1 MKKRVGIITL
11 NGYFN
16 YGNRLQNYA
25 LEQSILSLGF
35 DVETIIVDES
45 YLSRYS
51 DNDMKKLEETKSL
64 LKIIGAAH
72 LKFKKTIFLKVYNLN
87 RKNKHTCFR
96 KFSEKYLHETKFSL
110 ISDTDAEKIE
120 KQFSYFVVGSDQV
133 WNPNY
138 TKCSPIY
145 FLRFTNKNKRIAYA
159 PSFSVSEIP
168 DESIDKYKN
177 WISDFKCLSVREEDG
192 ARLIKELTGINT
204 PVLVDPAMLLTS
216 NQWELIANKASN
228 KPNNEYI
235 VTYFLGGVDEALQT
249 EYSSFAKINNYSM
262 INLGNIKDKETYET
276 GPSEFIDYIKDA
288 SLILTD
294 SFHGVVFS
302 ILFKKPFV
310 VYKRRGKEQMYAR
323 IETLLDTFS
332 LKNREYKNISF
343 DKSIFQ
349 IDFEHVDDVLNNE
362 RQRSFD
368 FLKEGFNLID

>member
-1 MKKRVGIITL
+1 MKNKVGIITL

-25 LEQSILSLGF
+25 LEQSMLSLGF
-35 DVETIIVDES
+35 DAETIVVDES
-45 YLSRYS
+45 YLSKYS
-51 DNDMKKLEETKSL
+51 DIDIKKSEVPKSL
-64 LKIIGAAH
+64 LKIMDVVY
-72 LKFKKTIFLKVYNLN
+72 LKFKKTIFAKAYDLSKKN
-87 RKNKHTCFR
+87 RYACFR
-96 KFSEKYLHETKFSL
+96 KFSEKYLHETEFSL

-168 DESIDKYKN
+168 DKSIDKYKN
-177 WISDFKCLSVREEDG
+177 WISDFEYLSVREEDG
-192 ARLIKELTGINT
+192 ARLIKELTEINA
-204 PVLVDPAMLLTS
+204 PVLVDPTMLLTS
-216 NQWELIANKASN
+216 DQWAVIANKASN
-228 KPNNEYI
+228 KPNKYI

-302 ILFKKPFV
+302 ILFKRPFV
-310 VYKRRGKEQMYAR
+310 VYERRGKEQMYAR

-332 LKNREYKNISF
+332 LNDREYKKISL
-343 DKSIFQ
+343 DESIFQ
-349 IDFEHVDDVLNNE
+349 MNFEHVDDVLKKE

-368 FLKEGFNLID
+368 FLKKGFNLID